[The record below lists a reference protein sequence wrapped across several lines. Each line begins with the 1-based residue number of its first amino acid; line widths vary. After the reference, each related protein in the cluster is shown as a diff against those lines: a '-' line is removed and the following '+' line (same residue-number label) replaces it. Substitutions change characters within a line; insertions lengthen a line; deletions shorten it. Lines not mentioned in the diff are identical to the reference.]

1 MLATEKLVAVHAW
14 PQSVQLAVD
23 ELRSDRAMTV
33 ISVPS
38 PVTTNRLLAR
48 DLVRA
53 ALRQTLAAFLCQ
65 PLASITLVS
74 LSGQAI
80 RVDSPLAHLHLSV
93 SHMPGM
99 SVAAI
104 SRGAAIGVDV
114 MLVERDA
121 AAMPDWARVALD
133 YLGPAVSDRLQR
145 TPPAQRPAAFAQ
157 AWTNFEA
164 CLKCLDLGLTEWTPV
179 LAQQLATCRD
189 MPLDLPENCRGA
201 IAING
206 NAVMHGN
213 VSPVH
218 GMIDPGL

>member
-74 LSGQAI
+74 LPGQAI
-80 RVDSPLAHLHLSV
+80 RVDSPLARLHLSV

-114 MLVERDA
+114 MRVERDA

-133 YLGPAVSDRLQR
+133 YLGPTVSDRLQR

-164 CLKCLDLGLTEWTPV
+164 CHKCLELGLTEWTPV

-189 MPLDLPENCRGA
+189 MALALPENCRGA

-206 NAVMHGN
+206 NAVRHGD

-218 GMIDPGL
+218 GMMDPGL